1 MKDTAVLKWIYNNCE
16 KRRAE
21 GVVLVVLNAWSAVC
35 VTLFAM
41 FSKIVMDNAQDK
53 DADALFKNALI
64 LCFLI
69 ISQIIAR
76 VVASFVEAIGQG
88 KSEIRLKTNV
98 FSNII
103 YSKYANVNERHS
115 GDLMARLTADV
126 TVVSD
131 SYIHIL
137 PTLVGYL
144 VRIISAAIALWTL
157 DKRFALI
164 FIVCG
169 TILIFVA
176 ALFRKKLKSLHLAVQ
191 KRDAR
196 VRSFMQEMLENL
208 FAVKVFGIE
217 EKIIKRSH
225 KQQKKFY
232 REKVRK
238 KSFSILATISFS
250 LAFATGFLAAVSY
263 GAFGVL
269 NGMMTFGTVIAIIQ
283 LVNQLQSPVMGV
295 TSVLPSFYAMI
306 ASAQRLM
313 EISEIEKDDSQ
324 CDYSVSYEDFKKIKA
339 ENISF
344 GYADEK
350 VISDIS
356 FSVNKGDFVGIKGP
370 SGAGKSTI
378 FKLITGLYSADEGS
392 ISIETEKGDYAC
404 QKTRHLFSVVPQ
416 GNMLFSGTIRENVT
430 MLKPDAT
437 ESEIKEALSDACA
450 EFVYD
455 IDGGLDFVL
464 SEDGGGISEGQ
475 AQRLAVA
482 RALLGNGK
490 ILLMDESTSA
500 LDSESEKKLIENL
513 KARKDITVLFITHR
527 ESVLFNC
534 DYEITVLNG
543 KVQES

>member
-41 FSKIVMDNAQDK
+41 FSKIVMDNAQNK
-53 DADALFKNALI
+53 DADALFKSALI

-69 ISQIIAR
+69 MSQIVAR
-76 VVASFVEAIGQG
+76 VVSSFVEAIGQG

-98 FSNII
+98 FRNIV
-103 YSKYANVNERHS
+103 YSRYANVNERHS

-144 VRIISAAIALWTL
+144 VRIASAAIALWTL

-164 FIVCG
+164 FIICG

-176 ALFRKKLKSLHLAVQ
+176 AAFRKKLKSLHLAVQ
-191 KRDAR
+191 KRDSR

-217 EKIIKRSH
+217 EKIIKRSQ

-238 KSFSILATISFS
+238 KSFSIIATISFS
-250 LAFATGFLAAVSY
+250 LAFAAGFLAAVSY
-263 GAFGVL
+263 GAYGVL
-269 NGMMTFGTVIAIIQ
+269 NGTMTFGTVVAIIQ

-313 EISEIEKDDSQ
+313 EISEMEKDDSQ
-324 CDYSVSYEDFKKIKA
+324 CDYSVSYDDFKKIKA

-378 FKLITGLYSADEGS
+378 FKLITGLYSADKGS

-430 MLKPDAT
+430 MLNPHAT
-437 ESEIKEALSDACA
+437 EELIQKALSDACA

-500 LDSESEKKLIENL
+500 LDSESEKKLIDNL

>member
-41 FSKIVMDNAQDK
+41 FSKIVMDNAQNK
-53 DADALFKNALI
+53 DEDALFKSALI

-69 ISQIIAR
+69 ISQIVAR
-76 VVASFVEAIGQG
+76 VVSSFVEAIGQG

-98 FSNII
+98 FRSVV
-103 YSKYANVNERHS
+103 YSRYASVNERHS

-131 SYIHIL
+131 SYVHIL

-144 VRIISAAIALWTL
+144 VRIVSAAIALWSL

-164 FIVCG
+164 FIICG
-169 TILIFVA
+169 AILIFVA
-176 ALFRKKLKSLHLAVQ
+176 VAFREKLKSLHLAVQ

-217 EKIIKRSH
+217 EKIIKRSQ

-263 GAFGVL
+263 GAYGVL
-269 NGMMTFGTVIAIIQ
+269 NGTMTFGTVVAIIQ

-295 TSVLPSFYAMI
+295 TSVLPSFYAML

-313 EISEIEKDDSQ
+313 EISEMEKDDSQ
-324 CDYSVSYEDFKKIKA
+324 CDYSISYDDFKKIKA

-430 MLKPDAT
+430 MLNPQAT
-437 ESEIKEALSDACA
+437 EEEIQKALSDACA
-450 EFVYD
+450 QFVYD

-482 RALLGNGK
+482 RALLGNGN

-513 KARKDITVLFITHR
+513 KARKDVTVLFITHR

-534 DYEITVLNG
+534 DYEITILNG

>member
-41 FSKIVMDNAQDK
+41 FSKIVMDNAQNK
-53 DADALFKNALI
+53 DADALFKSALI

-69 ISQIIAR
+69 MSQIVAR
-76 VVASFVEAIGQG
+76 VVSSFVEAIGQG

-98 FSNII
+98 FRNIV
-103 YSKYANVNERHS
+103 YSRYANVNERHS

-144 VRIISAAIALWTL
+144 VRIASAAIALWTL

-164 FIVCG
+164 FIICG

-176 ALFRKKLKSLHLAVQ
+176 AAFRKKLKSLHLAVQ
-191 KRDAR
+191 KRDSR

-217 EKIIKRSH
+217 EKIIKRSQ

-238 KSFSILATISFS
+238 KSFSIF
-250 LAFATGFLAAVSY
+250 AFAAGFLAAVSY
-263 GAFGVL
+263 GAYGVL
-269 NGMMTFGTVIAIIQ
+269 NGTMTFGTVVAIIQ

-313 EISEIEKDDSQ
+313 EISEMEKDDSQ
-324 CDYSVSYEDFKKIKA
+324 CDYSVSYDDFKKIKA

-356 FSVNKGDFVGIKGP
+356 FSVKKGDFVGIKGP

-378 FKLITGLYSADEGS
+378 FKLITGLYSADKGS

-430 MLKPDAT
+430 MLNPHAT
-437 ESEIKEALSDACA
+437 EEEIQKALSDACA

-500 LDSESEKKLIENL
+500 LDSESEKKLIDNL

>member
-217 EKIIKRSH
+217 EKIIKRSQ

-263 GAFGVL
+263 GAYGVL

-430 MLKPDAT
+430 MLNPQAT
-437 ESEIKEALSDACA
+437 EEEIHKALSDACA